1 MSNSSA
7 SLVLIDCIKIDN
19 EIFNQL
25 IQDKGVGPE
34 DEQFDKIKS
43 KVFKKAPDKRKYK
56 DLWKLSKT
64 FVDKMKL
71 NKDRFQRYPCNSD
84 DAAVIRKINGI
95 IFSLRDNREG
105 VFILH
110 QSSVHTKLASMWGE
124 DNEADGP
131 TMSDKARI
139 FGLITSEKYRDEVKI
154 F

>member
-1 MSNSSA
+1 MI
-7 SLVLIDCIKIDN
+7 LKV
-19 EIFNQL
+19 EVNQL

-43 KVFKKAPDKRKYK
+43 KVFKAPDKRKYK

-71 NKDRFQRYPCNSD
+71 NKERFQRYPSNSD

-105 VFILH
+105 VFFSPSKFCAH
-110 QSSVHTKLASMWGE
+110 QISFNVG
-124 DNEADGP
+124 
-131 TMSDKARI
+131 
-139 FGLITSEKYRDEVKI
+139 
-154 F
+154 